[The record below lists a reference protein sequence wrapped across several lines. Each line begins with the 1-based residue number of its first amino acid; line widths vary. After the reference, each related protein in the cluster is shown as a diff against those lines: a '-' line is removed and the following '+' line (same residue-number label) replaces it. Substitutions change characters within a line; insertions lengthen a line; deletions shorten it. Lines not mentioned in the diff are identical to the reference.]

1 MVSKGENMRIE
12 EIQNPVD
19 RFAAFIMERELIR
32 LRRTAGKPWPWT
44 EDDIL
49 QDYRFTNVHREDDT
63 VSQHYQDTVRNRY
76 GENPLVFPAS
86 VAYRWFNRPSTC
98 DALFSGNRSV
108 FESYIDTGNIT
119 ILQECIG
126 QLEPPYVT
134 GSYIITGKP
143 GYAKVDGVIY
153 YIHHW
158 CQKGWHDRWN
168 YWRKDPP
175 LLSEMYEWINS
186 EGLGSFMRGQII
198 ADLKYVPF
206 MKNVK
211 DWWIW
216 ATPGPGS
223 LRGLNIV
230 LERPMTESWPKGEWL
245 TQLIRLN
252 DIITPMLEKGG
263 ISRLHNQDL
272 QNCLC
277 EFSKYTKVARGW
289 GRPRQTF
296 KNRGI

>member
-1 MVSKGENMRIE
+1 MRIE
-12 EIQNPVD
+12 EIKNPIE
-19 RFAAFIMERELIR
+19 RFIAFILERERIR
-32 LRRTAGKPWPWT
+32 VLRTAGKPWPWT

-76 GENPLVFPAS
+76 GEDPLVFPAS

-98 DALFSGNRSV
+98 DALFSGNRSI
-108 FESYIDTGNIT
+108 FESYIDTGGDIT
-119 ILQECIG
+119 ILQDCMS
-126 QLEPPYVT
+126 QLSPPYVT

-158 CQKGWHDRWN
+158 CQKGWRDRWN
-168 YWRKDPP
+168 YWKKDPP
-175 LLSEMYEWINS
+175 LLSEMYEWIS
-186 EGLGSFMRGQII
+186 SDGLGSFMRGQII

-206 MKNVK
+206 MRNVK

-252 DIITPMLEKGG
+252 DTVTPMLEKAEIG
-263 ISRLHNQDL
+263 RLHNQDL